1 MKFISCGIFDKN
13 YIYFFIIFFFLIILI
28 LFPWEFCNQE
38 MSIGKKISFN
48 MFFQYLGQIFC
59 FIPERIINKFIFKQK
74 EKPKKLNNLF
84 KKEKKTFAIKLIFN
98 DFSNK
103 LTYKDIIYIS
113 FAGLLLLIID
123 YINMLI
129 KMNKDY
135 ILFLNE
141 QYYFV
146 ILPLLIIFSYLIYRI
161 RFYKHQICSISFIIL
176 LAIIRY
182 TIKLIILSN
191 INIANIVNIFL
202 ELIST
207 FLESIVIVYIKGLME
222 YKFFSPFK
230 ICYVFGLINS
240 IIIITISTILFFAYD
255 NNNCY
260 FNENET
266 CYLDN
271 IFEKFS
277 EFRIFSLLSM
287 FLYSIIYGIVK
298 FLFFYIINKYTIFH
312 IFLFIQNREFTNY
325 IYKEHNMPV
334 ISFIIMP
341 ISYILEFFMILV
353 FLEIIELNF
362 WGLNENVKRKIKD
375 RADDEMRLSLPDKE
389 NENEERN
396 PSFDNSFDDNKD

>member
-38 MSIGKKISFN
+38 MSIGKNISFN

-74 EKPKKLNNLF
+74 EKPNKLNNLF
-84 KKEKKTFAIKLIFN
+84 KREKKTIAIELIFN

-103 LTYKDIIYIS
+103 LTYKDIIYII
-113 FAGLLLLIID
+113 FASLLILISD
-123 YINMLI
+123 YIDILI
-129 KMNKDY
+129 KMSDDY

-146 ILPLLIIFSYLIYRI
+146 ILLLLIIFSYLIYRI
-161 RFYKHQICSISFIIL
+161 RFYKHQIISISFIIL
-176 LAIIRY
+176 LSIIRY
-182 TIKLIILSN
+182 TIKL
-191 INIANIVNIFL
+191 NIVASFNILNIFL

-207 FLESIVIVYIKGLME
+207 FFESIIIVYIKGLME

-230 ICYVFGLINS
+230 ICYVFGAINS
-240 IIIITISTILFFAYD
+240 IIIIILSAIFFFLYD
-255 NNNCY
+255 NNDCY
-260 FNENET
+260 FNGKET

-271 IFEKFS
+271 LFKKFS
-277 EFRIFSLLSM
+277 EFGFLSFVSM
-287 FLYSIIYGIVK
+287 FLYSIIYGIIK
-298 FLFFYIINKYTIFH
+298 MLFCYIINKYTIFH

-396 PSFDNSFDDNKD
+396 PSFDNSFDDNKV